1 MGKQITYYID
11 HSEFLILAQ
20 AALDAGCS
28 ILRKEN
34 TPEPAVPTR
43 DLSAIDPSHP
53 QWIFVLPGAPE
64 LEFGRDIAGNYFLR
78 REGPIET
85 MLIETGFSVLN
96 NKGVW
101 RESHLWIPTTALLDH
116 ALVPRPEAST
126 RIYDKLARV
135 VRKLAPT
142 RSFTLP
148 SGRVLKLH
156 VSPVIHEKTGGDY
169 STLMEIHS
177 MLHPLT
183 ADERMAAIQQLTS
196 ALPASSFVVYPGSRQ
211 DGNK

>member
-28 ILRKEN
+28 ILRKEH

-53 QWIFVLPGAPE
+53 QWTFVLPGAPE
-64 LEFGRDIAGNYFLR
+64 LEFNRDLAGNYFLR

-101 RESHLWIPTTALLDH
+101 RDSCLWIPTAALVDH

-148 SGRVLKLH
+148 GGRVLKVH
-156 VSPVIHEKTGGDY
+156 VSPAIHEKTAGDY
-169 STLMEIHS
+169 STLMEIHC

-183 ADERMAAIQQLTS
+183 ADERMAAVQQLTS
-196 ALPASSFVVYPGSRQ
+196 ALAPGSFVVYPGRQ
-211 DGNK
+211 QGVDK